1 MVLEV
6 AIQDPLKPC
15 TNHRHGFVPSLVE
28 LFPDRG
34 QRCAHTLL
42 GRQPDDLEFSLSVRS
57 TTMREPEEVER
68 LWFAQPSTS
77 AIDGGAPPELDQPRL
92 VRVQLQS
99 ERRQPLAKLVQ
110 EPVPFGNSSLLVRLR
125 ICTR

>member
-1 MVLEV
+1 MPPSAADFVTESTQSQQVRWNCMVLEV

-28 LFPDRG
+28 LFPNRG

-42 GRQPDDLEFSLSVRS
+42 GRQPDDQEFSLSVRS

-68 LWFAQPSTS
+68 LRRPLLPP
-77 AIDGGAPPELDQPRL
+77 APPLD
-92 VRVQLQS
+92 
-99 ERRQPLAKLVQ
+99 
-110 EPVPFGNSSLLVRLR
+110 R
-125 ICTR
+125 I